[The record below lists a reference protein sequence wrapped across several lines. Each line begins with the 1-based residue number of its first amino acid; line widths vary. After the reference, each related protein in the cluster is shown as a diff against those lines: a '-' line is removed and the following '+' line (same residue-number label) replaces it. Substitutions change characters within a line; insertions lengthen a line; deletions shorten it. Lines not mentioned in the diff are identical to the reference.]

1 MTRFAPRAWAMHLL
15 VLAVAGTC
23 VSLGVWQLDRH
34 AQLRERNAL
43 LRTRLDAAPTA
54 YLDAAE
60 TFDPRAPAGARL
72 GPRYRPVHVGGRFAP
87 EHEVLLRGRSLE
99 GRPGFHVL
107 TPLVLDASD
116 GDSRAVLVDRGW
128 VPYRL
133 DTPGDDA
140 FAPPSGRVT
149 LTGRLMP
156 AEEPPTGPLAA
167 LTPRDPP
174 EGPLDRIARPDV
186 ARLQAQ
192 MPFELDPFVIHL
204 EAGAD
209 ADPGVGAFAS
219 DPAAEGRASLPL
231 RPPPPAPEGGPHL
244 AYAVQWFLFAL
255 IAVVGY
261 AILLRRR
268 GPAGGRSEERR
279 R

>member
-43 LRTRLDAAPTA
+43 LRARLDAAPMA
-54 YLDAAE
+54 YLDAAGA
-60 TFDPRAPAGARL
+60 FDPDAPAGARL
-72 GPRYRPVHVGGRFAP
+72 DPRYRPVRVGGRFAP

-99 GRPGFHVL
+99 GRPGYHVL
-107 TPLVLDASD
+107 TPLSLDVSD

-133 DTPGDDA
+133 DTPGDDI
-140 FAPPSGRVT
+140 FAPPTGRVT
-149 LTGRLMP
+149 LRGRLMP
-156 AEEPPTGPLAA
+156 TEEPPTGPLAA

-186 ARLQAQ
+186 ARLQSQ

-204 EAGAD
+204 ETETD
-209 ADPGVGAFAS
+209 ADTDVGAVAS
-219 DPAAEGRASLPL
+219 DAAAEGGPSLPV

-244 AYAVQWFLFAL
+244 AYAAQWFLFAL
-255 IAVVGY
+255 IAACGY

-268 GPAGGRSEERR
+268 GPAGG
-279 R
+279 